1 MASRPPTALFPR
13 LRVRGSSLQIALE
26 SGVATCSR
34 RDHDYYDFSRATTA
48 GMMIPAER
56 ARRTVESVSRRA
68 DYILTYPALQRGR
81 PTPSRLRVHATA
93 GPRAIHGGL
102 RHVADV
108 PTFAG
113 IPAHDFRYGHAHA
126 LPCAAVV
133 IYAAI
138 PYPSTFG
145 FRTSLNQERSE
156 RRLTR
161 EQSTR
166 EGAPRMPEVLLDA
179 RRSGAGE
186 V

>member
-1 MASRPPTALFPR
+1 M
-13 LRVRGSSLQIALE
+13 
-26 SGVATCSR
+26 
-34 RDHDYYDFSRATTA
+34 
-48 GMMIPAER
+48 
-56 ARRTVESVSRRA
+56 ESVSRRA

-145 FRTSLNQERSE
+145 FRPPLIRSVANAGSPANNRRARVLRGCQKCSLM
-156 RRLTR
+156 
-161 EQSTR
+161 R
-166 EGAPRMPEVLLDA
+166 EGAVRGRYDHRLLRTDA
-179 RRSGAGE
+179 DEHAI
-186 V
+186 